1 MADIEVIVDERAL
14 DAELEAIKEL
24 GPKFAIKPELPP
36 LGKITIERARP
47 YPPEGLVL
55 LSSQQLRQRRAGARA
70 LGGGLFGSILA
81 GSISGVDTSRGAAQ
95 YRRTGHFGQMWQ
107 ESLQGDL
114 TEKVENV
121 ARYAGWVMGPKQP
134 YTWRYGWRRLREIGL
149 EILQEVFPEIEKKIL
164 RKWLRK
170 K

>member
-1 MADIEVIVDERAL
+1 
-14 DAELEAIKEL
+14 
-24 GPKFAIKPELPP
+24 
-36 LGKITIERARP
+36 
-47 YPPEGLVL
+47 
-55 LSSQQLRQRRAGARA
+55 
-70 LGGGLFGSILA
+70 
-81 GSISGVDTSRGAAQ
+81 
-95 YRRTGHFGQMWQ
+95 MWQ

-149 EILQEVFPEIEKKIL
+149 EILQEVFPNIEKKIL
-164 RKWLRK
+164 RNWLRK